1 MALHN
6 LHLYCNPH
14 IDKDKVVEV
23 GLRFNPRFPTKW
35 LPTQLRVLDN
45 VLCNL
50 VKYQNENKILFYKR
64 NTGNIDQ
71 RYNPH
76 LLGHKVLVGDE
87 GVLAKLKKAQLIKV
101 KTGDN
106 KTKVPRE
113 KIAKGYQIKM
123 SEFSAVGQG
132 TLEFAK
138 LLGITKSKIKTA
150 KGTQHI
156 LLSPDDKSKK
166 LLPYKDSKLTI
177 RMEEL
182 MKEYCKFLNTFS
194 ISCDGEKFEDIMLTR
209 RFRDCD
215 GNGSI
220 LYGGRSGRYWHELK
234 KTQRPR
240 IKINRSKTVQLDYV
254 CSAMNVLYAWKN
266 KTNISKDEQYNIE
279 GFEGKAN
286 RQFVKQMTN
295 IMLNANNSRQSSL
308 AFEWWLAR
316 RDNAYLKRKYD
327 ANPFNLAKLQRLIKL
342 RHKSIATMF
351 YQPKIGMNLQFLES
365 SLVFE
370 VAVQLC
376 RRGIPTLTCHDEF
389 IVPQADKGEAEEVM
403 YSTYIDKRLYRSVF

>member
-113 KIAKGYQIKM
+113 KIEKGYQIK
-123 SEFSAVGQG
+123 
-132 TLEFAK
+132 
-138 LLGITKSKIKTA
+138 
-150 KGTQHI
+150 
-156 LLSPDDKSKK
+156 
-166 LLPYKDSKLTI
+166 I
-177 RMEEL
+177 R
-182 MKEYCKFLNTFS
+182 KRFS
-194 ISCDGEKFEDIMLTR
+194 IEHVVWWTDFSRCR
-209 RFRDCD
+209 RTNKSDAVRD
-215 GNGSI
+215 
-220 LYGGRSGRYWHELK
+220 LRGGQYFHK
-234 KTQRPR
+234 
-240 IKINRSKTVQLDYV
+240 YV
-254 CSAMNVLYAWKN
+254 
-266 KTNISKDEQYNIE
+266 
-279 GFEGKAN
+279 EGK
-286 RQFVKQMTN
+286 RF
-295 IMLNANNSRQSSL
+295 
-308 AFEWWLAR
+308 
-316 RDNAYLKRKYD
+316 AY
-327 ANPFNLAKLQRLIKL
+327 
-342 RHKSIATMF
+342 
-351 YQPKIGMNLQFLES
+351 
-365 SLVFE
+365 
-370 VAVQLC
+370 
-376 RRGIPTLTCHDEF
+376 
-389 IVPQADKGEAEEVM
+389 
-403 YSTYIDKRLYRSVF
+403 